1 MCDFLSGVLL
11 PFRLSGTDNPFSS
24 RLAALV
30 VAVDGVGAG
39 AGICAVSVFSGCW
52 YQWCL
57 RSVVVGWLC
66 WLVVYVLL
74 VVPAVVLFH
83 APGLYTVPDIL

>member
-57 RSVVVGWLC
+57 RSVVVGVGGVGTVGGVC
-66 WLVVYVLL
+66 VVSGASGC
-74 VVPAVVLFH
+74 VVSRARIV
-83 APGLYTVPDIL
+83 YCT